1 MIWKLPAVGRIGVI
15 TYTHG
20 MRFTAFLLCVQILLV
35 ALTGCAPSSSNWY
48 VSSGG
53 PSPTDGMALQLELRD
68 IDKTQYARFRV
79 EPDGTLVYWGGK
91 DVLFDKVTWTGS
103 IDAKQ
108 GRELTALVRRESP
121 LDSFSPAGDDAQ
133 PTWTLELAEHGR
145 LVEHIVHGEVPCMR
159 VLYDALQK
167 YTSARFDAVVDA
179 LPRPD
184 VEGLV
189 VPRREADD
197 NGDDGP

>member
-1 MIWKLPAVGRIGVI
+1 MGEGGVVRGGEGGPLPALFRGG
-15 TYTHG
+15 
-20 MRFTAFLLCVQILLV
+20 L
-35 ALTGCAPSSSNWY
+35 
-48 VSSGG
+48 GG
-53 PSPTDGMALQLELRD
+53 PG
-68 IDKTQYARFRV
+68 AR
-79 EPDGTLVYWGGK
+79 G
-91 DVLFDKVTWTGS
+91 
-103 IDAKQ
+103 
-108 GRELTALVRRESP
+108 
-121 LDSFSPAGDDAQ
+121 PAGDDAQ

>member
-1 MIWKLPAVGRIGVI
+1 MHR
-15 TYTHG
+15 
-20 MRFTAFLLCVQILLV
+20 FLLLALLAV
-35 ALTGCAPSSSNWY
+35 SAGCSSSGRWY
-48 VSSGG
+48 GPVTG
-53 PSPTDGMALQLELRD
+53 PSPTDGMGLQLELSNSD
-68 IDKTQYARFRV
+68 TSQYARFRV

-108 GRELTALVRRESP
+108 GRELVALVRRESP

-167 YTSARFDAVVDA
+167 YTSARFDAVIDA
-179 LPRPD
+179 LPRPG